1 MTCFRHL
8 FVFSRSVYE
17 STYTFCHD
25 ENDVMTLTSDATGNE
40 AFEQFLDKITH
51 KLNKQWEENDGATED
66 VSKDDRHVLRLA
78 AVMHVFYG
86 QLLNKLDRL
95 PASSPPSVVSA
106 ETLKRAIALTHY
118 FAKQRK
124 VLDQVLTNIK

>member
-1 MTCFRHL
+1 MTPRPGIEPGPHWWEA
-8 FVFSRSVYE
+8 SA
-17 STYTFCHD
+17 
-25 ENDVMTLTSDATGNE
+25 LTTAPSLLPVGAAGNE

-51 KLNKQWEENDGATED
+51 TLNNQWEENDGTTED
-66 VSKDDRHVLRLA
+66 VSKDDRNVLRVA
-78 AVMHVFYG
+78 AVMHMFYG
-86 QLLNKLDRL
+86 QLLNRLEGL

-118 FAKQRK
+118 FTEQRK